1 MRCETCQGVG
11 KVTYDQHPEP
21 KPQPFGSVFPC
32 PECAGSGITHCCD
45 GLTACNDIP
54 EGPRTLYDA
63 LAGDSDKATA
73 RGELHYDPRITEAA
87 RKSREG
93 WRG

>member
-1 MRCETCQGVG
+1 MRCETCQGIG

-54 EGPRTLYDA
+54 EGYEMFEGKLTKVVDASRSGWWRYHQHYDRD
-63 LAGDSDKATA
+63 GYCDNPA
-73 RGELHYDPRITEAA
+73 RGY
-87 RKSREG
+87 
-93 WRG
+93 

>member
-45 GLTACNDIP
+45 GLTACNDGIGQ
-54 EGPRTLYDA
+54 EIATMENRLRQRVSDGTANENDHTL
-63 LAGDSDKATA
+63 LRLLEVGDRMIGRPK
-73 RGELHYDPRITEAA
+73 
-87 RKSREG
+87 
-93 WRG
+93 